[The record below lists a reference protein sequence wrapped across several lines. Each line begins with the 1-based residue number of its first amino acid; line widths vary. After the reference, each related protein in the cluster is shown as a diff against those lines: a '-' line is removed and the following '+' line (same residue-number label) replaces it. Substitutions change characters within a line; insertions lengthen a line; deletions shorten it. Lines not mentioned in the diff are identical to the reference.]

1 MLRSIFSLIQ
11 RIIDSDKKY
20 NNTKSKAV
28 IYCFTNPNNTI
39 NMDLEIDG
47 KTKKSLK
54 NIQYNGTKPIE
65 KGENSFQIKTD
76 QGDTVTCKYQ
86 GDINIKPK
94 GNVEGEKLTLS
105 NSIEQ
110 VSANKAENTIKDVS
124 AEDIVAHFP
133 KKRIEVHSKE
143 KDQVAS
149 LLEQIQKMKTG
160 LERLQEIALQFNC
173 SESFGEDINLLVSN
187 AKNSLHRSGKEN
199 NIFPK
204 S

>member
-76 QGDTVTCKYQ
+76 Q
-86 GDINIKPK
+86 
-94 GNVEGEKLTLS
+94 EGEKLTLS